1 MAIKGAIAK
10 QEVSREILT
19 YFGDRAFLYNDGK
32 EIRVDCMENGVPVQ
46 IKIALTAAKE
56 AVERGGDNAVP
67 GAVVAEPRADRIE
80 FGAATAAPSQP
91 VTAPSAEEKEKV
103 AKLLASMA
111 SMGL

>member
-10 QEVSREILT
+10 QEVSKEILT

-46 IKIALTAAKE
+46 IKITLTAAKE
-56 AVERGGDNAVP
+56 AVERGGDNAIP
-67 GAVVAEPRADRIE
+67 GAAVAEPRADRIE
-80 FGAATAAPSQP
+80 FGAAIVAPSQP

-103 AKLLASMA
+103 AKLLASM
-111 SMGL
+111 GL